1 MRTKMLTAAAL
12 TALMLTASMPRAA
25 RPVGTVVGVS
35 GPCTIGGHPAHRGDI
50 VQAHNTIVTPSNGA
64 IKLQMADRSVLTIAP
79 GSNMTVT
86 HYEWAAG
93 ARYAQLALAQGVLR
107 LMVPAVSGSSSYT
120 VSTAAG
126 SAAMKSVAADWFV
139 SA

>member
-1 MRTKMLTAAAL
+1 MRTKMLTAATL

-25 RPVGTVVGVS
+25 MPVGTVVGVS
-35 GPCTIGGHPAHRGDI
+35 GPCTLGGHPAHRADV

-93 ARYAQLALAQGVLR
+93 
-107 LMVPAVSGSSSYT
+107 PAMHSLPWRKRCY
-120 VSTAAG
+120 
-126 SAAMKSVAADWFV
+126 D
-139 SA
+139 